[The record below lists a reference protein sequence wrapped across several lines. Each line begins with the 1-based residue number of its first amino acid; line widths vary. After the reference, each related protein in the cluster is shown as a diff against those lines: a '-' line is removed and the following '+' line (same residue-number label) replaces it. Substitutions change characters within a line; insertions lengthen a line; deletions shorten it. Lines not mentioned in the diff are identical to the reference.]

1 MDHEQRRQ
9 AYFFLEWFFCLTVLS
24 GVSAPIVGTTSL
36 ENLMDLIGMLAFIQ
50 TFILTYLIGLFLGAV
65 NVALTDEEAAYLA
78 EPYNAQAV
86 MGHA

>member
-1 MDHEQRRQ
+1 
-9 AYFFLEWFFCLTVLS
+9 
-24 GVSAPIVGTTSL
+24 
-36 ENLMDLIGMLAFIQ
+36 MDLIGMLAFIQ

>member
-1 MDHEQRRQ
+1 
-9 AYFFLEWFFCLTVLS
+9 
-24 GVSAPIVGTTSL
+24 
-36 ENLMDLIGMLAFIQ
+36 MDLIGMLAFIQ

-78 EPYNAQAV
+78 EPYKAQAV